1 MKTLTRTFLLTIV
14 VALFAIF
21 TGCGKGG
28 SLHDVNFK
36 KMNINGV
43 KVLALA
49 ADESSSKNGGDIT
62 QAPLYS
68 VSDDGTLVEIEYTIE
83 AGGSGDAVDI
93 VKANCRLAM
102 EYVYR
107 IGDDWLRLYNC
118 KYECPG
124 LEKESTAVQ
133 ELIEEKI
140 LSHNAPDYLVRLSDG
155 ALFKWN
161 HDAGAPQLGWEYF
174 RQSDTYGVMEI
185 LNHEIIS
192 VTHDNHLVRL
202 VDKGSTID
210 VTTMISDNIQVDY
223 IATSDEED
231 VVGAEL
237 IYGIDGGWGSYG
249 FYPDDASPY
258 LIFPKTGSIRAVVP
272 NDTEPSVSYFLDRI
286 VGHNG
291 KLYLARVT
299 NNGTK
304 FYRVTADTQ
313 NNMVVVSDPI
323 YTIPMQFDVRNCD
336 GPNPVFHNSEV
347 MSWIDYSRVITFDPV
362 NLTHTEKQLPYRYP
376 DGLENY
382 YDGVA
387 YILDNYGDNHPTEY
401 WICDLSADD
410 AESHP
415 INWGNALDPY
425 NQMMVQSTMHGFWFS
440 PGCMAFISSCAL
452 TDGRQ
457 LNFFIDVV
465 GENAGQVRT
474 AITGEQGAA
483 GKVISTLVRLN

>member
-1 MKTLTRTFLLTIV
+1 MKTTKKLLLA
-14 VALFAIF
+14 VAVICCAIF
-21 TGCGKGG
+21 AGCGKGG
-28 SLHDVNFK
+28 TLHGFEFK
-36 KMNINGV
+36 KMNLNGV

-49 ADESSSKNGGDIT
+49 TDESSSKDGEIV

-83 AGGSGDAVDI
+83 VRGTGDAVEY

-102 EYVYR
+102 KYVYR
-107 IGDDWLRLYNC
+107 IGDDWLRLYDC

-124 LEKESTAVQ
+124 LEEMSPSMQ
-133 ELIEEKI
+133 ELIQRKI
-140 LSHNAPDYLVRLSDG
+140 LDHDAPDFLVRLSDG

-161 HDAGAPQLGWEYF
+161 HDAGAPQLGWDYF
-174 RQSDTYGVMEI
+174 RQSDTYGIMEI

-202 VDKGSTID
+202 VDKGNTID
-210 VTTMISDNIQVDY
+210 VTTMISDNIHTSY
-223 IATSDEED
+223 IATSDEEG

-237 IYGIDGGWGSYG
+237 IYSTGGYYYSI
-249 FYPDDASPY
+249 DDAAPY
-258 LIFPKTGSIRAVVP
+258 VIFPKSGEIRAVNT
-272 NDTEPSVSYFLDRI
+272 NDSEQSVSYYLDRI

-299 NNGTK
+299 NSGTK
-304 FYRVTADTQ
+304 FYKVTADTQ
-313 NNMVVVSDPI
+313 NNMVEVSDPI

-387 YILDNYGDNHPTEY
+387 YILDNYGENHPTEY
-401 WICDLSADD
+401 WICDLAADD

-415 INWGNALDPY
+415 INWGNVLDPY

>member
-14 VALFAIF
+14 VAMFAIF
-21 TGCGKGG
+21 TGCSKAG

-36 KMNINGV
+36 KMHLNGV
-43 KVLALA
+43 KVLALV
-49 ADESSSKNGGDIT
+49 ADESSSKDGGEST

-83 AGGSGDAVDI
+83 VGGSGDAVEV

-124 LEKESTAVQ
+124 IENESPSVQ
-133 ELIEEKI
+133 ELIQNKI

-161 HDAGAPQLGWEYF
+161 HDAGAPSLGWEYY
-174 RQSDTYGVMEI
+174 RQSDTYGIMEI

-192 VTHDNHLVRL
+192 LTHDNHLVRL
-202 VDKGSTID
+202 VDKGSTIE
-210 VTTMISDNIQVDY
+210 VTTMISDNIYTSY
-223 IATSDEED
+223 IATSDEES

-237 IYGIDGGWGSYG
+237 IYSSDGGFSYSI
-249 FYPDDASPY
+249 YDAGAY
-258 LIFPKTGSIRAVVP
+258 VIFPQTGNIRAANI
-272 NDTEPSVSYFLDRI
+272 NDQEQSISGFMDRM

-299 NNGTK
+299 NSGTK
-304 FYRVTADTQ
+304 FYKVTADTQ
-313 NNMVVVSDPI
+313 NDLVNVSAPI
-323 YTIPMQFDVRNCD
+323 YTIPTTIDVTNC
-336 GPNPVFHNSEV
+336 GAPHPVFHNSEV
-347 MSWIDYSRVITFDPV
+347 MSWIDYGRVITFDPV

-376 DGLENY
+376 DGLDNY

-387 YILDNYGDNHPTEY
+387 YILDNNNDSHPTQY
-401 WICDLSADD
+401 WVCDLAADG
-410 AESHP
+410 AVSHP
-415 INWGNALDPY
+415 INWGNVLDPFD
-425 NQMMVQSTMHGFWFS
+425 QMIVQSTMHGFWFS

-465 GENAGQVRT
+465 GDHAGEVRV
-474 AITGEQGAA
+474 AISGEEGAA
-483 GKVISTLVRLN
+483 GRVISTLVRLN